1 MAATLCLLAEVGRR
15 PFDLAEGESEL
26 VRGFNVEYGGRLFT
40 IIFLRE
46 TLTILVVRRILS
58 LFIFSECGGPL
69 FLLTLAF
76 LTAIRPSVPRIRFD
90 QAISMA

>member
-46 TLTILVVRRILS
+46 TL
-58 LFIFSECGGPL
+58 
-69 FLLTLAF
+69 
-76 LTAIRPSVPRIRFD
+76 
-90 QAISMA
+90 